1 MKKDTGEK
9 TGHGWLQDRYEK
21 LPHVPRDCIVL
32 VTALC
37 SAYYASTI
45 LLQHTGVE
53 NNSALVFT
61 LAVAVVSILT
71 DGYLYG
77 VAGSIVGAFSPTTTS
92 WPPTPNFPS
101 AGWAIPWRP
110 CPC

>member
-1 MKKDTGEK
+1 MTGEAEVK
-9 TGHGWLQDRYEK
+9 TNRGTVGGWYDG
-21 LPHVPRDCIVL
+21 LPHVPRDFAVL
-32 VTALC
+32 LAALC
-37 SAYYASTI
+37 GAYYVSTI

-77 VAGSIVGAFSPTTTS
+77 VVGSIVGAFFTNYYFMAP
-92 WPPTPNFPS
+92 
-101 AGWAIPWRP
+101 
-110 CPC
+110 